1 MQLQSGR
8 PHATADLFQLP
19 ACNIYGQLLA
29 LQQPNSLWHSSYLL
43 LSPLSRAGYVMNPVL
58 VFDKFGP
65 LARRGVQGRSS
76 YAPGECLLKPVNN
89 LKGQKAGLRCG
100 SRLLPIAKPWA
111 NRCTVRAL
119 AASPSSNSG
128 DASNPKARANSN
140 PKGGKPPS
148 PSPSPPSP
156 KSSPP
161 AAKTPAGSKDG
172 SGKAAGSKGAADAA
186 KSSEYSEA
194 MQKRMGDPSLVYRH
208 EAGMNYAVVLPDIM
222 VGSCPQGPEDVD
234 HLREECNVGAIMC
247 LQEDINFA
255 YFNIDIAAIRQRAE
269 QRGDVKHLRVPIA
282 DFDPFSLR
290 MNLPKAVAVM
300 HAAMQQFKPGE
311 RVYIHCTAGLGRA
324 PGLALAYMMMMRG
337 LTLKEANEKLQAV
350 RPCGPKLD
358 AIRWATVDMLLPR
371 SSSTEVTL
379 SWSRGVS
386 ETCELS
392 GLDVGWGPRVP
403 LGRNLARERY
413 ELTRALP
420 VGRYEYKYIIDGRW
434 TYNPWAWL
442 DHANHESPNNLIEV
456 VSSDPEIEQIKKV
469 VFTDDVLPKGSV
481 YRERVQERVASLIA
495 SMS

>member
-1 MQLQSGR
+1 
-8 PHATADLFQLP
+8 
-19 ACNIYGQLLA
+19 
-29 LQQPNSLWHSSYLL
+29 
-43 LSPLSRAGYVMNPVL
+43 MNPVL

-392 GLDVGWGPRVP
+392 GLDVGWGPVSAPIVQVEGQDSPCKPREGGIGWGPVAWA
-403 LGRNLARERY
+403 GSAGCMLAWG
-413 ELTRALP
+413 L
-420 VGRYEYKYIIDGRW
+420 
-434 TYNPWAWL
+434 
-442 DHANHESPNNLIEV
+442 V
-456 VSSDPEIEQIKKV
+456 VSWGALSRHNLQDEGGAHGMLTDRSGPDAPCPLALSSFTMRCEQAWWVRIR
-469 VFTDDVLPKGSV
+469 SW
-481 YRERVQERVASLIA
+481 A
-495 SMS
+495 